1 MPYSEQRRGA
11 RIRAQIAPKKK
22 KKGRPP
28 ATCFRRVARAIQ
40 RADAST
46 GRSNAA
52 KESATNRER
61 GDPDL
66 ILQLA
71 GKKRRTDLAGRTNT
85 LIRRGGQLGFRLYL
99 ADGGR
104 GSRSEPGGQEAAAG
118 VLRFGGRRRREGSFG
133 FSMRSAGAQLSPLSR
148 V

>member
-1 MPYSEQRRGA
+1 MAPRTNSLANTPSEMPYSEQRRGA

-46 GRSNAA
+46 GRSNVA

-85 LIRRGGQLGFRLYL
+85 LIRRGGQARVPFIPCRRRERKSIRARG
-99 ADGGR
+99 AGG
-104 GSRSEPGGQEAAAG
+104 
-118 VLRFGGRRRREGSFG
+118 GGRR
-133 FSMRSAGAQLSPLSR
+133 AQVR
-148 V
+148 WKEEA